1 MEWRFAFRANLSLS
15 ILDVDITSGSGNVV
29 VGVRAGREDTS
40 IAAAGDIHS
49 VSGGGVV
56 HAFEEVPP
64 SAKPDCSLWGA
75 PIAPEDVPGTLL
87 N

>member
-40 IAAAGDIHS
+40 IAAA
-49 VSGGGVV
+49 
-56 HAFEEVPP
+56 